1 MLTKVKPNDIQAND
15 EGLIKKLQQEIKNLK
30 DIINIRKKTGKIDNT
45 EIEMLK
51 LKEENSKLK
60 YFFNSPTMDIEKLLQ
75 ENKKLKIDIQKI
87 KSNYFEQTENIT
99 INSPIS
105 RSNSKSNFS
114 NLSLSSNL
122 KGLSNNINSSS
133 LSLSKSNIKTSET
146 KETNDL
152 SNSHINKPIN
162 KSATNL
168 PPVYIPDKTQERNSY
183 LTPSYDKPSTLRKI
197 GESIILEGNIG
208 TIKNKKLYNYTKS
221 NSDKSLTDIKIKKG
235 FFMPS
240 ERLKMFEEYEIKMT
254 KKMEDER
261 LNLQRNINIK
271 SQKHKVNSLNQ
282 KSKTLLDVNKEDNHN
297 LNVGRKINVSS
308 REKSQ

>member
-1 MLTKVKPNDIQAND
+1 LLTKVKPNDIQAND

-75 ENKKLKIDIQKI
+75 ENKKLKIDIQKL
-87 KSNYFEQTENIT
+87 KSNHLEQTADIATIT
-99 INSPIS
+99 SPIS
-105 RSNSKSNFS
+105 RSNSNL
-114 NLSLSSNL
+114 NLSKFSSSSNL

-133 LSLSKSNIKTSET
+133 LNLSLSKSNIKTFEI

-152 SNSHINKPIN
+152 SNSHKNKPII
-162 KSATNL
+162 KSASNL

-197 GESIILEGNIG
+197 GESIILGGNLG

-261 LNLQRNINIK
+261 LNLQKSINIK
-271 SQKHKVNSLNQ
+271 SQKDKVNSLNQ

-297 LNVGRKINVSS
+297 LNVGR
-308 REKSQ
+308 

>member
-197 GESIILEGNIG
+197 GESIILGGNLG